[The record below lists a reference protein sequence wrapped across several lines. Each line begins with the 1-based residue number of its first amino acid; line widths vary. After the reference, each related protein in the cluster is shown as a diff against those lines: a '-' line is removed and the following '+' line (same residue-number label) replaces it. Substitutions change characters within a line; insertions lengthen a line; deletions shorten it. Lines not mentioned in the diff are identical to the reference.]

1 MLEKQDLDDELKVL
15 KKSASSEIKLDYEEE
30 KAKILSSKH
39 QPSNGTVG
47 TVFTSDA
54 KDSQF

>member
-39 QPSNGTVG
+39 QPSNGAVG

-54 KDSQF
+54 KDS